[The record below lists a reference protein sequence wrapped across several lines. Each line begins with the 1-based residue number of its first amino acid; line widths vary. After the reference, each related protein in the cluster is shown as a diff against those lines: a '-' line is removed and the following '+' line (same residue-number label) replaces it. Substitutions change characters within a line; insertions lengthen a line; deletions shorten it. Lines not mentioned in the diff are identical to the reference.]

1 MVAEQPC
8 EVHSQSSHL
17 GIGLLDNGK
26 LLGDPPPDA
35 GNISQPVLETCMDVN
50 NYPITSLPFDQ
61 LAMYSSPQEVP
72 ISTTDNDYP
81 IVSIAC
87 VTGQNN
93 ISEEGDN
100 SVFSGDIICEYN
112 SGNTFSAPTSE
123 LRSDSVS
130 SCSDTYSN
138 SDYTDSLC
146 STDST
151 KFLLPPKY
159 EVNETS
165 EHISPSHEQST
176 SDQTMSLL
184 GVTEILESEA
194 VIDMPECFENKNYTN
209 TVSSQTSSNQ
219 PLLDRTESMWSF
231 AKEVDAPI
239 IGRIEHPGYFSS
251 QRDLSSTSNLSF
263 ACQKALQYLQDERVA
278 SSLLLPGSYK
288 DVSKLPPSGK
298 KDLDDVVDHNIVPS
312 GRHTRNLLALSVCNT
327 MVFIACGSLRNL
339 QSSINHEGGVGI
351 TSLAVNCL
359 GFMLGSI
366 FSPFIVQN
374 FDPYKSLLASLF
386 PHVLYIAANFYPVMW
401 LMCPVSF
408 LQGISTAIMWNA
420 MSTYVTFLAKG
431 YSEKR
436 KEDYEG
442 VLNRFFGIFCLL
454 FQVYMVFGNLIAS
467 LVLTYANPADVS
479 NVTTSNESVLTPTLN
494 LSEYMYS
501 ISSDPLLNSTTLS
514 DINTP
519 NVSICGANYCHHYTI
534 SNSGTTVS
542 DFAKYLLFGIYLGCM
557 VLALLIVLF
566 LLEPLNSRL
575 FSSVMT
581 CGMIK
586 TQMVSLGKFVVNR
599 KFVLLCPLLLFG
611 AMEQGFA
618 TAEITK
624 AFVTCPIGVHM
635 VGYMMICMGVSA
647 SISAYLSGW
656 LCRYV
661 GRIVL
666 IAIAVVC
673 NLGLLT
679 FMSLWSPTPDSLIIL
694 FVLFGFWGLADGIW
708 LAQSQSLMGVLFSDE
723 FENAFTGLRI
733 MQGMGSTL
741 AFAYAQSFCMASKI
755 YIMGSVCIVGMA
767 CYILSELL
775 LKKEQRQAKT
785 VIFVSEVV

>member
-8 EVHSQSSHL
+8 EVHSQSSHP

-26 LLGDPPPDA
+26 LLEDPPPDA
-35 GNISQPVLETCMDVN
+35 GNVSQALLGTRMDVD
-50 NYPITSLPFDQ
+50 NYPVTSIPCDQ
-61 LAMYSSPQEVP
+61 LTMYTSAQETVPSSA
-72 ISTTDNDYP
+72 TDNDYP

-87 VTGQNN
+87 LTGNN
-93 ISEEGDN
+93 NEGDDF
-100 SVFSGDIICEYN
+100 VFTGDRICDYD
-112 SGNTFSAPTSE
+112 SGNNFGQSTSE
-123 LRSDSVS
+123 LRSDSLS

-146 STDST
+146 STDSS
-151 KFLLPPKY
+151 KFLLPAKHK
-159 EVNETS
+159 VKETS
-165 EHISPSHEQST
+165 EHDSPTHEQST
-176 SDQTMSLL
+176 SDQRRSLL
-184 GVTEILESEA
+184 NVSKISESEA
-194 VIDMPECFENKNYTN
+194 VIDIPDCFENKNYINSVTSD
-209 TVSSQTSSNQ
+209 VSCSQ
-219 PLLDRTESMWSF
+219 LLLNRTESMWSF

-251 QRDLSSTSNLSF
+251 QRELSSTSNLSF
-263 ACQKALQYLQDERVA
+263 ACQKALKYLQDERVA

-288 DVSKLPPSGK
+288 DVSKLPPDEE
-298 KDLDDVVDHNIVPS
+298 KDPDDVVDHNIVPS
-312 GRHTRNLLALSVCNT
+312 GRHTRNLLALSICNT

-351 TSLAVNCL
+351 TSLAVSCL

-386 PHVLYIAANFYPVMW
+386 PHVLFIAANFYPVMW
-401 LMCPVSF
+401 LMGPISF

-420 MSTYVTFLAKG
+420 MSTYITFLAKG

-436 KEDYEG
+436 KQDYES

-454 FQVYMVFGNLIAS
+454 YQIYMVFGNLIAS
-467 LVLTYANPADVS
+467 LVLTYANPVDVS
-479 NVTTSNESVLTPTLN
+479 NVTTSNESVIIPAQN
-494 LSEYMYS
+494 LSDYMYS
-501 ISSDPLLNSTTLS
+501 ISSNPMVNSTS
-514 DINTP
+514 FGDIDSSSNF
-519 NVSICGANYCHHYTI
+519 SICGSNYCHHYTI

-557 VLALLIVLF
+557 LLALLFVLF

-575 FSSVMT
+575 FSTVMT
-581 CGMIK
+581 CGMVK
-586 TQMVSLGKFVVNR
+586 SQMVSLGKFIVNR

-647 SISAYLSGW
+647 SVSAYLSGW
-656 LCRYV
+656 LCKYM

-673 NLGLLT
+673 NLALLT
-679 FMSLWSPTPDSLIIL
+679 FMSLWSPTPDSLVIL
-694 FVLFGFWGLADGIW
+694 FVLFGFWGFADGIW
-708 LAQSQSLMGVLFSDE
+708 LAQSQSLMGVLFPDE

-733 MQGMGSTL
+733 MQGLGSTL
-741 AFAYAQSFCMASKI
+741 TFAYAQSFCMASKI
-755 YIMGSVCIVGMA
+755 YIMGSVCIIGMA
-767 CYILSELL
+767 CYMLSEHL
-775 LKKEQRQAKT
+775 LKKEQRRAKT
-785 VIFVSEVV
+785 VIIVSEVV